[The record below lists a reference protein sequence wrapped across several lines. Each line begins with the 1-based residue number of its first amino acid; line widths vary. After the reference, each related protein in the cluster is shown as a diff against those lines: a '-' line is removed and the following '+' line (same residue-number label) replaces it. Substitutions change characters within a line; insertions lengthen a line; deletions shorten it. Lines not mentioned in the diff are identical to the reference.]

1 MERVELKG
9 EYSDFIGTYH
19 NVYDSK
25 FCDGVISA
33 FDYYQE
39 IDAVFCEIINLRTAM
54 PDDSTGH

>member
-25 FCDGVISA
+25 FCDGVVRHLIIIRRLMRSS
-33 FDYYQE
+33 
-39 IDAVFCEIINLRTAM
+39 VKIINLRTAM